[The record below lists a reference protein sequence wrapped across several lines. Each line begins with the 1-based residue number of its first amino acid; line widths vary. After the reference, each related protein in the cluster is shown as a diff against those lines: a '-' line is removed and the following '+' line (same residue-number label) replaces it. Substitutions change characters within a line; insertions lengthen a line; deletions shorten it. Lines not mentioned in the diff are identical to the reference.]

1 LRAVKSVS
9 GDEVW
14 PIGNETKKYRVTVV
28 CKDFKKGF
36 IDPIS
41 TLADEDELRL
51 RLLST
56 NILPAPISD
65 KVFSVTITNILS
77 SMSVTALSTFFFRV
91 AHFLLI

>member
-1 LRAVKSVS
+1 MTVKSVS

-41 TLADEDELRL
+41 TLADEDELRW
-51 RLLST
+51 RVLST
-56 NILPAPISD
+56 NILQAPLSD
-65 KVFSVTITNILS
+65 KVFGNNNKQFYLLYVCHFA
-77 SMSVTALSTFFFRV
+77 VYVFFRV